1 MDIVSLIIHTTIREV
16 IMELIHTKV
25 LLKGKLQNDK

>member
-1 MDIVSLIIHTTIREV
+1 MDIVNMIIHTTIHEV
-16 IMELIHTKV
+16 IVELIHTKV